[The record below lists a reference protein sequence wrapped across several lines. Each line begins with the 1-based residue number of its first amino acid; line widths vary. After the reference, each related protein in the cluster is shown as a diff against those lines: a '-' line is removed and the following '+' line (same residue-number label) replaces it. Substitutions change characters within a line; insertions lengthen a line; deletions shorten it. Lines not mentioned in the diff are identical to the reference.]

1 MTVASDPESSW
12 QVRLKGKTL
21 KALHGDSI
29 AYFGDHVELSD
40 RRRGLRLDR
49 RRGRRRGHQLR
60 LARRARQEGPEAPAD
75 AGREK
80 RSGPSGSSS
89 TRRSASRRA
98 STWGR
103 LYDIGFDRPEAHAVR
118 KGSPLYYAFY
128 ADRFQ
133 GKVEL
138 RGLEGRRYRVRDYE
152 AGRDLGVVEGPQA
165 TLGAS
170 FKDHLL
176 LEARPE

>member
-1 MTVASDPESSW
+1 M
-12 QVRLKGKTL
+12 RLKGKTL

-29 AYFGDHVELSD
+29 AYFGDHVELSTGGED
-40 RRRGLRLDR
+40 FASTVGVGGVVGTNFAWPGAPGKKDQTLL
-49 RRGRRRGHQLR
+49 LT
-60 LARRARQEGPEAPAD
+60 RAREEKWAFWVKLYQ
-75 AGREK
+75 EK
-80 RSGPSGSSS
+80 RLSQGEYLG
-89 TRRSASRRA
+89 T
-98 STWGR
+98 

-118 KGSPLYYAFY
+118 KGESLYYAFY

-133 GKVEL
+133 GTVEL

-152 AGRDLGVVEGPQA
+152 AGRDLGVVEGPKA